1 MTPRVA
7 VLIPCFNDGDL
18 LLETIA
24 SLQEDEPLEIVVI
37 DDDSTDERT
46 KRCLEQLE
54 GEGVAVVRHERNRG
68 PAASRMTGLRATSAP
83 YVFPLD
89 SDDLAVPGA
98 LGRMADLL
106 DATPDAAVCFGDYAE
121 FGETDLVRAV
131 PERIDPFRIAYTNE
145 YPVTALYRR
154 TALVEAGG
162 WDSDP
167 ALGGYEDWSLWATLA
182 ERNAVGL
189 HAGIG
194 VLTYRRRLHGDRQLT
209 LDKKRHGEI
218 YRQLRAKHPQLFA
231 DLALHRRHSD
241 LSRTRKLLYP
251 FVYGARPR
259 SWLDPRVKRLLDNL
273 GLWTLK
279 R

>member
-1 MTPRVA
+1 MTARVA

-24 SLQEDEPLEIVVI
+24 SLDEDEPLEIVVI
-37 DDDSTDERT
+37 DDHSTDERT

-54 GEGVAVVRHERNRG
+54 DEDVRVLRHERNMG
-68 PAASRMTGLRATSAP
+68 PAASRMTGLHATSAP

-106 DATPDAAVCFGDYAE
+106 DAAPDAAVCFGDYAE
-121 FGETDLVRAV
+121 FGDTDLVRAV
-131 PERIDPFRIAYTNE
+131 PERIDAFRIAYTNE

-154 TALVEAGG
+154 TALVDAGG
-162 WDSDP
+162 WDSAPTLD
-167 ALGGYEDWSLWATLA
+167 GYEDWSLWATLA
-182 ERNAVGL
+182 ERNSVGL

-218 YRQLRAKHPQLFA
+218 YRQLRAKHPRLFA
-231 DLALHRRHSD
+231 DLPTYRRQSD
-241 LSRTRKLLYP
+241 LSRIRKLLYP
-251 FVYGARPR
+251 LVYGARPR
-259 SWLDPRVKRLLDNL
+259 SWLDPRLKRLLDNL